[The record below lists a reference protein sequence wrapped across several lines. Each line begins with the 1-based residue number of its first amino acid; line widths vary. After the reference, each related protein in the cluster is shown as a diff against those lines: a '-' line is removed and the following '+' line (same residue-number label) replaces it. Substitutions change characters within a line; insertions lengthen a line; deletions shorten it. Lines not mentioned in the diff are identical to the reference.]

1 MVRGVVSS
9 DRCGELYERFEGIV
23 RLPISGFLGVF

>member
-1 MVRGVVSS
+1 MVCGVVSS
-9 DRCGELYERFEGIV
+9 DRCGGIYERVEGFV